1 MSRNSGDN
9 PKSKE
14 NRKGRDSKYSGKES
28 RYLSDKIKG
37 KDKNKDTEKGKSKE
51 KSVSGAA
58 GLPKR
63 HRTTKGEPLP
73 KFDDKIRL
81 NKYISNAGICS
92 RREADTLISS
102 GVVSVNGKVIVELG
116 YKVNPTDVVRYDG
129 ATVRHDTKR
138 YVLVN
143 KPKDFT
149 IRLDDDPTKK
159 SVYHFIQKA
168 CREVLYPVGKMDR
181 SACGLMLYTN
191 DSDMEKKLIHPKF
204 KVSQLFHVVLNKP
217 VSDEDLEKLTKGL
230 FVDDT
235 MFRAEEASF
244 VNGKSHNEIGVR
256 ILTNKSN
263 KVKLMMGKL
272 GYEIIVLDRVEFAGL
287 NKKDLPRGH
296 YRHLTEIEVGY
307 LKMS

>member
-14 NRKGRDSKYSGKES
+14 NRGGGSSRYAGKASKY
-28 RYLSDKIKG
+28 LST
-37 KDKNKDTEKGKSKE
+37 KNKDKDRGGNKSKGKE
-51 KSVSGAA
+51 ISGSA

-63 HRTTKGEPLP
+63 LRTSKGEPLP

-81 NKYISNAGICS
+81 NKYLSNAGICS
-92 RREADTLISS
+92 RREADTLIAS

-116 YKVNPTDVVRYDG
+116 YKVNPTDTVRYDG
-129 ATVRHDTKR
+129 VTVRHDTKR

-191 DSDMEKKLIHPKF
+191 DSDMEKKLTHPKF
-204 KVSQLFHVVLNKP
+204 KVTQLFHVVLNKP
-217 VSDEDLEKLTKGL
+217 VSEEDLEKLTKGL
-230 FVDDT
+230 FVDDK
-235 MFRAEEASF
+235 MFSAEEASF
-244 VNGKSHNEIGVR
+244 VNGKSHNEIGIR
-256 ILTNKSN
+256 IMSNKSN

-272 GYEIIVLDRVEFAGL
+272 GYEIVVLDRVEFAGL

-296 YRHLTEIEVGY
+296 YRHLTEMEVGY

>member
-9 PKSKE
+9 PKSREK
-14 NRKGRDSKYSGKES
+14 RSGGSSKYGSKKA
-28 RYLSDKIKG
+28 RYLSDKKTG
-37 KDKNKDTEKGKSKE
+37 KDNNKGSNKSKDIE
-51 KSVSGAA
+51 DEAKTSA

-63 HRTTKGEPLP
+63 KRTSKGEPLP

-81 NKYISNAGICS
+81 NKYIANAGICS

-102 GVVSVNGKVIVELG
+102 GVVSVNGNVIVELG
-116 YKVNPTDVVRYDG
+116 YKVNPTDIVKYDG
-129 ATVRHDTKR
+129 ATVKHDIKR

-149 IRLDDDPTKK
+149 IRLDDDPNKK

-168 CREVLYPVGKMDR
+168 CREMLYPVGKMDR
-181 SACGLMLYTN
+181 SASGLMLYTN
-191 DSDMEKKLIHPKF
+191 DSDMDKKLMHPKF
-204 KVSQLFHVVLNKP
+204 KVTQLFHVVLNKS

-230 FVDDT
+230 YVDDK
-235 MFRAEEASF
+235 MFSAEEASF
-244 VNGKSHNEIGVR
+244 VTGKSHNEIGVR
-256 ILTNKSN
+256 IQSNKSN

-272 GYEIIVLDRVEFAGL
+272 GYEIIILDRVEFAGL
-287 NKKDLPRGH
+287 TKKDLPRGH
-296 YRHLTEIEVGY
+296 YRHLTEREVGY